1 MIEHIGQE
9 IIGNDGRNSFIIY
22 KDVTETNIEYYYS
35 VVDNKTGQIVSMNLI
50 SKPLFKLFK
59 VAINDANMRGFK
71 I

>member
-9 IIGNDGRNSFIIY
+9 IVGDNGRQSFIIFREQDEN
-22 KDVTETNIEYYYS
+22 KIEYYYS

-59 VAINDANMRGFK
+59 SAINDANMRGFK